1 MGLRDLLRYLEDAEA
16 RRKGM
21 RIWIALVLAWSVGRS
36 LVVAKVFHK
45 YGLNPWVYFS
55 IDFLSSIPYAYAS
68 AQSLL
73 TFLDK
78 QRTRSIMWALLTAVM
93 FYLPDIYIV
102 IASKQVPT
110 STYFGF
116 GIILLALSAL
126 SYAQWK
132 EKRR

>member
-1 MGLRDLLRYLEDAEA
+1 MGISDLLHYLEDVEA

-21 RIWIALVLAWSVGRS
+21 RIWIVLVLAWSLGRS
-36 LVVAKVFHK
+36 LVIADVFDK

-55 IDFLSSIPYAYAS
+55 IDFLSSVPYAYAS
-68 AQSLL
+68 ARSLL
-73 TFLDK
+73 TFIDK
-78 QRTRSIMWALLTAVM
+78 QRTRSVMWAFLAATM

-102 IASKQVPT
+102 ISSKQVPT
-110 STYFGF
+110 TTYMGF

-126 SYAQWK
+126 AVAQWK